1 MQARDNWIYKKE
13 VIMQKNILNIFK
25 SIKGSYNLVD
35 FAKKSKGKSLPR
47 TRASLKEEYEI
58 LKQYKEDLL
67 TISDAIVRLTA
78 LEGIDKNQAK
88 EIIKNIDGDNVFPMK
103 LK

>member
-1 MQARDNWIYKKE
+1 
-13 VIMQKNILNIFK
+13 MQKNILNIFK

-78 LEGIDKNQAK
+78 LEGVDENQAK
-88 EIIKNIDGDNVFPMK
+88 KIIKYIDGDNIFPMK